1 MSQVVQTNGNYTIKT
16 SSAGVIRLDTGV
28 GIGEVRVTGNL
39 VVDGTTVT
47 IEAENI
53 NVQDNILVFNSGETA
68 NGVSLGYSGF
78 EIDRGY
84 AAGIT
89 TVISVTGGSWSN
101 GVATLTFS
109 LTNPQPFQI
118 GDRVT
123 ISNVTPSGYNLG
135 GVSVILT
142 AATTTSISYPI
153 VSDPG
158 SWTSGGVIAGS
169 LANPRASLTFNEST
183 DTFEIAQRT
192 GPGVYNFS
200 SSALKTRFIRT
211 DPSVDEG
218 DLTLIGSGKGVVKV
232 TGTTDYL
239 NEILLT
245 IANPTNPPASSVT
258 ATLADDILAN
268 VKYVNYAVLNNPTYF
283 LRDNDTTVRTL
294 DSSDKASLFGG
305 GSSRIRLDVDGVIV
319 ANFYRDN
326 LEMYGLNFSPNT
338 ISAVNT
344 NDGITLDANGTGK
357 IKINAPLQLENEAS
371 VPSSVAGNT
380 IIYSATPGTG
390 NSGVFFVNT
399 SSTNEL
405 TNKNR
410 ALLWSML
417 F

>member
-135 GVSVILT
+135 GVSVVLT